1 MDGLNVPCA
10 AGFCD
15 TLHWREQGYK
25 ERPAWDGS
33 LKKKSMVPGDLGI
46 RCWVKGVH
54 WFKNGKWKL

>member
-15 TLHWREQGYK
+15 TLSWENRATKRDQHGVVV
-25 ERPAWDGS
+25 
-33 LKKKSMVPGDLGI
+33 KKKSMVPGDSGI